1 MQENFRK
8 QDQEPCYV
16 ISVAARLVGL
26 HAQSL
31 RHYERIGLIQ
41 PSRSHGRQRLY
52 SQSDVA
58 RLRHIQRLIQDLGV
72 NLAGVEVIIRMNE
85 RVRGME
91 EELETLKQEGL
102 TTQQLRDIGRIAA
115 VVAAAALVIAAEG

>member
-1 MQENFRK
+1 MPIVSRQVV
-8 QDQEPCYV
+8 QG
-16 ISVAARLVGL
+16 AARRGKIRHDFLLKLHSPAIGTLGLV
-26 HAQSL
+26 
-31 RHYERIGLIQ
+31 Q

-85 RVRGME
+85 RVRKME
-91 EELETLKQEGL
+91 EEMER
-102 TTQQLRDIGRIAA
+102 LRAELQSYRDRMLP
-115 VVAAAALVIAAEG
+115 VVAERDMD

>member
-1 MQENFRK
+1 MMNDNKSENE
-8 QDQEPCYV
+8 EPCYV

-58 RLRHIQRLIQDLGV
+58 RLRHIQRLIQDLGL

-85 RVRGME
+85 RLRQMEAEMERLRGERQGYRDRMLPAVAE
-91 EELETLKQEGL
+91 RETGGL
-102 TTQQLRDIGRIAA
+102 GP
-115 VVAAAALVIAAEG
+115 

>member
-1 MQENFRK
+1 MMDNHLNQNE
-8 QDQEPCYV
+8 EPCYV
-16 ISVAARLVGL
+16 ISVAARMVGL

-31 RHYERIGLIQ
+31 RHYERVGLVQ
-41 PSRSHGRQRLY
+41 PSRSGGRQRMY

-85 RVRGME
+85 RIRQME
-91 EELETLKQEGL
+91 GEMERLRTELQSYRDRVLPAVAEREEMSDEG
-102 TTQQLRDIGRIAA
+102 A
-115 VVAAAALVIAAEG
+115 

>member
-1 MQENFRK
+1 M
-8 QDQEPCYV
+8 
-16 ISVAARLVGL
+16 VGL

-52 SQSDVA
+52 SHSDVA

-85 RVRGME
+85 RVRKME
-91 EELETLKQEGL
+91 EEMER
-102 TTQQLRDIGRIAA
+102 LRAELQSYRDRVLPA
-115 VVAAAALVIAAEG
+115 VHNEEPGTRNWEHREEPRV

>member
-1 MQENFRK
+1 MMNDNQSENE
-8 QDQEPCYV
+8 EPCYV

-41 PSRSHGRQRLY
+41 PSRSGGRQRLY

-85 RVRGME
+85 RVRRME
-91 EELETLKQEGL
+91 EEMERLRAELQSYRDRMLPAVAEREDWENEG
-102 TTQQLRDIGRIAA
+102 A
-115 VVAAAALVIAAEG
+115 